1 MRTFST
7 VPSGMR
13 ARSRTSASPSGLP
26 AGSTIRTA
34 YVPLPVPGSRLSST
48 RGRPAKRG
56 ETSRDPGSA
65 GSAATCRGGG
75 SLTVGRDVSADL
87 ARPLAVSSAAARGG
101 ALFSADGVRAPRG
114 AAEVAAS
121 REGRGCG
128 SLATD
133 EPLPRVDRST
143 EAPSFAGA
151 LDGASATDGFC
162 AAPGFSGTPA
172 RSGAPALSAAPPF
185 SGAPLSEAAVL
196 SGAPGF
202 SPLLDLSAAPDF
214 SGARDFSATSALREP
229 DEASGVGAGGW
240 LEAGVAGALRC
251 ARLWLRLCPQ
261 GERKYTV
268 TAMTARPATSHGNK
282 LRERARLKL
291 RMDSSRSASSSSS
304 AYGSA

>member
-1 MRTFST
+1 MRMSSGVERSEPRYVPWSGEKSMRTFST

-75 SLTVGRDVSADL
+75 SLTVGRDVSDDL

-101 ALFSADGVRAPRG
+101 ALFSADGARAPRG

-151 LDGASATDGFC
+151 LDGGFC

-172 RSGAPALSAAPPF
+172 RSGAPALSEAPPF

-202 SPLLDLSAAPDF
+202 SLLVDF
-214 SGARDFSATSALREP
+214 SGACDFSATSALREP

-240 LEAGVAGALRC
+240 LEVGVAGALRC
-251 ARLWLRLCPQ
+251 ATLWLRLCPQ
-261 GERKYTV
+261 GERKNTV
-268 TAMTARPATSHGNK
+268 
-282 LRERARLKL
+282 
-291 RMDSSRSASSSSS
+291 
-304 AYGSA
+304 